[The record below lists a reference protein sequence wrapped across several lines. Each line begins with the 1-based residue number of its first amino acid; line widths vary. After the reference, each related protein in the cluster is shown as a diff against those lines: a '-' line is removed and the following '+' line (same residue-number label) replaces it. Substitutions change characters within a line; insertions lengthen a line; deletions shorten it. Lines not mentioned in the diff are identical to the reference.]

1 MTLLD
6 RRYALLGVLLIAPS
20 VLIFCAVIVY
30 PLVSA
35 IYLSLFSINT
45 LTLQGGFVGLGNY
58 AKLAGSETFWRSLF
72 NTFVWTIFTLALQI
86 MFGIL
91 VALMLHQSM
100 VFRSLARSLILFP
113 YFVSTVVAV
122 LVWRWLF
129 NDLYGILNHML
140 MWAGVLNMPIDWL
153 GSMPNAMISVILVGA
168 WKYFPFVVIA
178 VLARLQTIPEHL
190 YGAGRALLR
199 RDAAAAARGAARGH
213 SPARHLGLQGVRPDL
228 PVDRGRADHRDADAA
243 ALGLLRG
250 LRALRHGCRNRRRR
264 RHDAGDAELHGAL
277 PARRRSRGGRA
288 MNRLAGRIAY
298 NLFAWSI
305 VLVVTFPLLWMIIT
319 SVKPQFELFRI
330 PPTFLPETVT
340 FEHYVTLIRDTPFL
354 LYMRNSLIIAF
365 GTTILVVV
373 VATLGA
379 HSLVR
384 FRYPG
389 RERLAQMVL
398 FTYLLPSV
406 VLLIPLYLLMVWIG
420 VANSLLSLVIAYT
433 TFALPYALWLLRSFM
448 QGIPDDLE
456 SAALVDGATR
466 MEAFVDVI
474 LPQALPGIISTSL
487 FTFILAWNEYLFAL
501 VLVNTDAARPLTT
514 GVMSMLISSF
524 NIEWSLLMAAS
535 VMMSLP
541 LVIIF
546 AFLSSY
552 LTRGFGAGGVKG

>member
-1 MTLLD
+1 MT
-6 RRYALLGVLLIAPS
+6 R
-20 VLIFCAVIVY
+20 F
-30 PLVSA
+30 
-35 IYLSLFSINT
+35 LS
-45 LTLQGGFVGLGNY
+45 
-58 AKLAGSETFWRSLF
+58 
-72 NTFVWTIFTLALQI
+72 
-86 MFGIL
+86 
-91 VALMLHQSM
+91 
-100 VFRSLARSLILFP
+100 
-113 YFVSTVVAV
+113 
-122 LVWRWLF
+122 
-129 NDLYGILNHML
+129 
-140 MWAGVLNMPIDWL
+140 
-153 GSMPNAMISVILVGA
+153 
-168 WKYFPFVVIA
+168 
-178 VLARLQTIPEHL
+178 RL
-190 YGAGRALLR
+190 
-199 RDAAAAARGAARGH
+199 
-213 SPARHLGLQGVRPDL
+213 
-228 PVDRGRADHRDADAA
+228 
-243 ALGLLRG
+243 
-250 LRALRHGCRNRRRR
+250 
-264 RHDAGDAELHGAL
+264 
-277 PARRRSRGGRA
+277 
-288 MNRLAGRIAY
+288 AY

-305 VLVVTFPLLWMIIT
+305 VLIVTFPLLWMIIT

-340 FEHYVTLIRDTPFL
+340 FEHYWRLIADTPFL

-365 GTTILVVV
+365 GTTILVVI

-389 RERLAQMVL
+389 RERLAQLVL

-420 VANSLLSLVIAYT
+420 VANSILSLVIAYT

-456 SAALVDGATR
+456 SAALVDGASR

-514 GVMSMLISSF
+514 GVMSMLISAF

-535 VMMSLP
+535 VMMSVP